1 MLLFHAPP
9 ESARGIEVT
18 SGLEQRLE
26 SEGGIRI
33 AAPARALQ
41 RRAGTDDILARREE
55 DADTERRGRMVGRIS
70 EFVRT
75 FRAVQV
81 TTTLEHA
88 AKVERAVRV
97 SALPCALIAGHR
109 LVQISALFEED
120 PQVDRGGGMAERV
133 RLPICAFRGGQIA
146 TGLEEHTETEPLL
159 SGTNVLH
166 RCICAPGHPQNPV
179 NVRLVVRRS

>member
-55 DADTERRGRMVGRIS
+55 DAETERSGRMVGRIS

-97 SALPCALIAGHR
+97 SALPCALVAGHR

-120 PQVDRGGGMAERV
+120 PEVDRRGGVSQRIC
-133 RLPICAFRGGQIA
+133 LPIRAFGGGQITA
-146 TGLEEHTETEPLL
+146 RLEPHREAEPFL
-159 SGTNVLH
+159 SRTDVLD
-166 RCICAPGHPQNPV
+166 RCVCAPGHPHS
-179 NVRLVVRRS
+179 R